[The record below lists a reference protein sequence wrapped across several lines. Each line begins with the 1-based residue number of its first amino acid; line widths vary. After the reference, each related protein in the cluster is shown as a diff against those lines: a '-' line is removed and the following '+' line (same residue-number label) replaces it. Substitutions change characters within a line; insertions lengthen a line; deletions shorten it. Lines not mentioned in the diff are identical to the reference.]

1 MSLHSDSIQTQ
12 NSYQESFLAL
22 KASAGSGK
30 TFALTIR
37 YISLLFCGASA
48 NQILAITF
56 TKKAT
61 SEMYQRIKSAL
72 YELANLDIYPES
84 SFFKVLQDEGLSAES
99 IRKNAHR
106 IYLEFLN
113 STTKILTIDAFL
125 QSVLKKFCWYIGLC
139 QDYKLLTSNKD
150 AQDEILELFLGHLYR
165 LDSRS
170 NSSKNKYHPLCDL
183 ATFCQSLDIK
193 PQSFIS
199 FVQRCYSDKIHFSQD
214 FFKQFDYPNTQ
225 HLQPSIKALQD
236 KILSTAT
243 ALKAL
248 INAQPDASDRTKNLI
263 KNENFKQLL
272 GLGEYDTKL
281 TWIEKDVEHNY
292 WNKLFA
298 TNENLKNDFTQLLE
312 NLKNDCLH
320 YFKLRDE
327 MIFTQ
332 IASVLHLY
340 DKAINQYIRKHQTL
354 SFEDSTIKAYEL
366 LALGKD
372 LGGIDPLFF
381 YFRLDYQ
388 IKHILIDEFQDTSHI
403 QYAICKPII
412 DEIYSGV
419 GQSFGERSVFFVGD
433 TKQSIYGFRGS
444 ESGLFEQISTNPQI
458 QTRNLPHNYRSSGIV
473 LDFINTY
480 FQHIF
485 ESYIPQT
492 LPKNSSKANQ
502 GFVKITTQSDPVN
515 GVINFVQEL
524 LDSAISPSD
533 IAILCFKNDDVLSIN
548 SALKEHFGEIDTTY
562 EGTKGAS
569 KKSVRALKAALYFL
583 ALEQSNPAESYEL
596 DSNISSA
603 LDSHALDSC
612 TLDSKILDSRALE
625 SKNTAQPKTPQINT
639 QAQLQTQAQF
649 YLYEF
654 LKLCGFRVFDKTT
667 KTPTNETPHD
677 EIASDTATLQAQ
689 KQLLLQCY
697 KPRPSECILAIMN
710 TFEIVDKSAQMLLEC
725 AMSYQN
731 LNDFLQDLESMELKT
746 PKESANGIQI
756 MTIHS
761 SKGLEFE
768 YVILCDRL
776 NRNPSN
782 AESIIFSESNTPFF
796 RIKNREIFDEEF
808 KNAKQYSKQ
817 KAQNEANNVL
827 YVACTRGK
835 QGVMIAATNKKTKE
849 GKIQSA
855 FASLLCLINPKF
867 DPQSTQILLTHGAP
881 HSKHPSTTYN
891 KPLPKVLKQ
900 QYFGTQHIE
909 IKNQDSPHFDP
920 KNIQFGEAL
929 HLGLEYA
936 LGYKSQNQIISHIL
950 FYHFGLEK
958 ATNTHILKY
967 IDTLK
972 NEAFIKSLIQ
982 NKQILVE
989 LPLLSQNTLK
999 RIDMLAFDHT
1009 NIVILDYKS
1018 GIQNKAQHIQQVQGY
1033 IQDIQ
1038 TLYPHAKVEGYIVYV
1053 RDEIL
1058 LQKVE

>member
-248 INAQPDASDRTKNLI
+248 INAQPDASDRAKNLI

-381 YFRLDYQ
+381 IFGLITKSNTFSSMNFKTQAISNTRFVSPLSMRFTLELDRALASEVCFLWAIQSRVFMDLEAVRVDYLSKSAPILKSKRAISRIIIEALELFWILSIPIFSIFLKAISHKLSPKTQAKQ
-388 IKHILIDEFQDTSHI
+388 IKALS
-403 QYAICKPII
+403 K
-412 DEIYSGV
+412 S
-419 GQSFGERSVFFVGD
+419 
-433 TKQSIYGFRGS
+433 
-444 ESGLFEQISTNPQI
+444 
-458 QTRNLPHNYRSSGIV
+458 PH
-473 LDFINTY
+473 
-480 FQHIF
+480 
-485 ESYIPQT
+485 
-492 LPKNSSKANQ
+492 K
-502 GFVKITTQSDPVN
+502 
-515 GVINFVQEL
+515 
-524 LDSAISPSD
+524 
-533 IAILCFKNDDVLSIN
+533 
-548 SALKEHFGEIDTTY
+548 
-562 EGTKGAS
+562 
-569 KKSVRALKAALYFL
+569 
-583 ALEQSNPAESYEL
+583 
-596 DSNISSA
+596 
-603 LDSHALDSC
+603 
-612 TLDSKILDSRALE
+612 
-625 SKNTAQPKTPQINT
+625 
-639 QAQLQTQAQF
+639 
-649 YLYEF
+649 
-654 LKLCGFRVFDKTT
+654 
-667 KTPTNETPHD
+667 
-677 EIASDTATLQAQ
+677 
-689 KQLLLQCY
+689 
-697 KPRPSECILAIMN
+697 
-710 TFEIVDKSAQMLLEC
+710 
-725 AMSYQN
+725 
-731 LNDFLQDLESMELKT
+731 
-746 PKESANGIQI
+746 
-756 MTIHS
+756 
-761 SKGLEFE
+761 
-768 YVILCDRL
+768 VIL
-776 NRNPSN
+776 
-782 AESIIFSESNTPFF
+782 
-796 RIKNREIFDEEF
+796 
-808 KNAKQYSKQ
+808 
-817 KAQNEANNVL
+817 
-827 YVACTRGK
+827 
-835 QGVMIAATNKKTKE
+835 
-849 GKIQSA
+849 
-855 FASLLCLINPKF
+855 
-867 DPQSTQILLTHGAP
+867 
-881 HSKHPSTTYN
+881 
-891 KPLPKVLKQ
+891 
-900 QYFGTQHIE
+900 
-909 IKNQDSPHFDP
+909 
-920 KNIQFGEAL
+920 
-929 HLGLEYA
+929 
-936 LGYKSQNQIISHIL
+936 
-950 FYHFGLEK
+950 
-958 ATNTHILKY
+958 
-967 IDTLK
+967 
-972 NEAFIKSLIQ
+972 
-982 NKQILVE
+982 
-989 LPLLSQNTLK
+989 
-999 RIDMLAFDHT
+999 
-1009 NIVILDYKS
+1009 
-1018 GIQNKAQHIQQVQGY
+1018 
-1033 IQDIQ
+1033 
-1038 TLYPHAKVEGYIVYV
+1038 
-1053 RDEIL
+1053 
-1058 LQKVE
+1058 